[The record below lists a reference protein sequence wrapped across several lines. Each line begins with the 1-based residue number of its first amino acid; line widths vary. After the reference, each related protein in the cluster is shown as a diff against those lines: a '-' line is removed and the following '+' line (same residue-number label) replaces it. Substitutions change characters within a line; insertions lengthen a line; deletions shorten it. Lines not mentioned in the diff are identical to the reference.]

1 MIITLVDQRLFLAEQ
16 YDIANAP
23 SEASAIILTLL
34 EIPQAYTE
42 QQTQRLIELLIKLEM
57 DDAFIQYFESGQAVD
72 QHYFIPLVRA
82 YARTGLFEQVQA
94 LLEQIDEQTQAS
106 FGSELVEIR
115 QKFVEQERQMCRHL
129 LQMPN
134 PAFEQLVSQFQNW
147 PELMHQPDIFKMI
160 EQLLEDKKIEPPYLA
175 LVLDVFAQQGIVFA
189 SYAHLQP
196 IEATPW
202 IQLVRKAVS
211 QQSENQEL
219 LQQLMMWK
227 ILQMYPKSLSESG
240 FESVETFIVAMTEQ
254 VQGMLTGKID
264 D

>member
-1 MIITLVDQRLFLAEQ
+1 
-16 YDIANAP
+16 
-23 SEASAIILTLL
+23 
-34 EIPQAYTE
+34 
-42 QQTQRLIELLIKLEM
+42 
-57 DDAFIQYFESGQAVD
+57 
-72 QHYFIPLVRA
+72 
-82 YARTGLFEQVQA
+82 
-94 LLEQIDEQTQAS
+94 
-106 FGSELVEIR
+106 
-115 QKFVEQERQMCRHL
+115 
-129 LQMPN
+129 
-134 PAFEQLVSQFQNW
+134 
-147 PELMHQPDIFKMI
+147 
-160 EQLLEDKKIEPPYLA
+160 YLA

-219 LQQLMMWK
+219 LHQLTMWE